1 MIYFHEAGSG
11 MPIVFLHGFC
21 DNHELWSDF
30 IPEFTDS
37 YRVLTPDLPGF
48 GQSTL
53 LPGPFTIDDVGD
65 EIAQWFEQVGLIQP
79 VVIGHS
85 LGGYVALSLL
95 ARHANQVSGI
105 GLFHSTPAG
114 DSPERKKIRDK
125 VIQFVELNG
134 VEPFIDTFVPGLF
147 VNKSD
152 PHIDAT
158 RQRCLTTS
166 KDTLVGYARVMRD
179 RPDRTQTFQNGL
191 VPLVVIAGIKDSLI
205 PLDDLKKLAK
215 MTPNCEFFEIQEA
228 AHMGIF
234 EAKKQCQ
241 TIISG
246 FADRISAI
254 K

>member
-11 MPIVFLHGFC
+11 KPIVFLHGFC
-21 DNHELWSDF
+21 DNHKLWSDF
-30 IPEFTDS
+30 ISEFTNS

-53 LPGPFTIDDVGD
+53 LPAPFTIDDVGD
-65 EIAQWFEQVGLIQP
+65 AMAQWFEELGLDRPI
-79 VVIGHS
+79 VIGHS

-95 ARHANQVSGI
+95 ARHSNMVSGI
-105 GLFHSTPAG
+105 GLFHSTPFD
-114 DSPERKKIRDK
+114 DSQERKKIRDK
-125 VIQFVELNG
+125 VIRFVELNG

-147 VNKSD
+147 LNKSD
-152 PHIDAT
+152 PQIDAT
-158 RQRCLTTS
+158 RQRCLTT
-166 KDTLVGYARVMRD
+166 KRDALVGYARAMRD
-179 RPDRTQTFQNGL
+179 RKDRTQTLQKGL
-191 VPLVVIAGIKDSLI
+191 VPLLVIAGMKDSLI
-205 PLDDLKKLAK
+205 PFDDLKKLAE
-215 MTPNCEFFEIQEA
+215 MTPNCEFFGILEA

-246 FADRISAI
+246 FTDRIAPI